1 MQLNVKLKPLV
12 AAALFCTGVQAM
24 AMDLGDGWEVVG
36 YIRAGVVSEHQT
48 DKGGV
53 NKYALGNGAELFRLG
68 NEGDTYAELGLK
80 KTFRLDSGVSW
91 TAAYTGTYWNG
102 LANLRGLGSDGSYA
116 AKEAYVTTTGYAF
129 SPSTVFWAGKRY
141 VEREDVHIVDHFF
154 YSVGGP
160 TIDLGA
166 GANNIPVAESA
177 KLGIAVLRSQQR
189 FNPTDG
195 RKDATRANVDL
206 YDIPV
211 TEGGKLRV
219 IGSMVFGGFKGGD
232 GGKALTLKY
241 DQANFL
247 LPNVTNSVWLQTST
261 GYSSLETGFGPLNS
275 PTGTRSVR
283 LIDSV
288 SWQAGR
294 FGGQA
299 LAVYQRSKDEQGA
312 GSSTGNSFGGRLSY
326 GLTHNVKLLT
336 ECGWTRLRANG
347 GPLQRLDKYTAAI
360 AFSKG
365 PELMTRPELRLYAT
379 HVAWNQAALDAQ
391 GAGWGAWS
399 AGRHSTNMVGAQL
412 ESWW

>member
-1 MQLNVKLKPLV
+1 MQLKEKLKRLAA
-12 AAALFCTGVQAM
+12 AAALCTGTQAM

-36 YIRAGVVSEHQT
+36 YVRAGAVSEHQT
-48 DKGGV
+48 DNGGV

-68 NEGDTYAELGLK
+68 NEGDTYIELGLK
-80 KTFRLDSGVSW
+80 KTFQLDSGVRW

-102 LANLRGLGSDGSYA
+102 LANLRGVGSDGAYA
-116 AKEAYVTTTGYAF
+116 AKEAYVTTTGLAF

-166 GANNIPVAESA
+166 GANNIPIADSA
-177 KLGIAVLRSQQR
+177 KLGIAVMRNQQR
-189 FNPTDG
+189 FNPTED
-195 RKDATRANVDL
+195 RKDPTRANVDV

-211 TEGGKLRV
+211 TEGGRLRV
-219 IGSMVFGGFKGGD
+219 IGSLMFGNGQGGI
-232 GGKALTLKY
+232 GGKALTFKY
-241 DQANFL
+241 DQANFV
-247 LPNVTNSVWLQTST
+247 LPNVTNSVWLQTSS
-261 GYSSLETGFGPLNS
+261 GYSSLETGFAPLNS

-283 LIDSV
+283 LVDSV
-288 SWQAGR
+288 AWQAGR
-294 FGGQA
+294 FGAQA
-299 LAVYQRSKDEQGA
+299 LAVYQRGKDELGA
-312 GSSTGNSFGGRLSY
+312 GSSTGSSFGGRLSY
-326 GLTHNVKLLT
+326 GVNHNVKLLT
-336 ECGWTRLRANG
+336 ECGWTRLRVNG

-360 AFSKG
+360 ALSKG

-391 GAGWGAWS
+391 GAAWGAWS
-399 AGRHSTNMVGAQL
+399 AGRHSTNMVGVQL